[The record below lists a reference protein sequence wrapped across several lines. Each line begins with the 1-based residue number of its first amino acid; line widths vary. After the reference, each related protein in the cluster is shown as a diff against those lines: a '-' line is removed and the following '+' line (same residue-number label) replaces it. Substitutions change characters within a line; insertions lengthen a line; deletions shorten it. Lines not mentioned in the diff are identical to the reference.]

1 MIVSLSQP
9 AASFMEEQ
17 CTGNSHC
24 VTLVSQ
30 KILEHPWFDVVIRG
44 YR

>member
-9 AASFMEEQ
+9 AASFMEER
-17 CTGNSHC
+17 CNSHC

-44 YR
+44 YT